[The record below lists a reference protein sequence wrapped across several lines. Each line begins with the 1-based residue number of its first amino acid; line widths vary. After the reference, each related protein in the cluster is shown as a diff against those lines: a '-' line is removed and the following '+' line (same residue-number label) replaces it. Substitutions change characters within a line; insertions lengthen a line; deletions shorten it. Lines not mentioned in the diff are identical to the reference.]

1 MLKENDT
8 KGFTLIECVIAMV
21 LTLIGLSAVLSLL
34 AFCLRT
40 EVFSRELATANSLAR
55 LKIEELAN
63 SPSPRTPGGNLTTN
77 SKDYSDN
84 PNTRYIRRWQISD
97 DPVGTQTVVVVMMPN
112 ASETALSEVRLTT
125 RMK

>member
-8 KGFTLIECVIAMV
+8 KGFTLVECVIAMV

-34 AFCLRT
+34 VFCLRT

-63 SPSPRTPGGNLTTN
+63 SPRTSGGSLTTN
-77 SKDYSDN
+77 YPGYSDN

-97 DPVGTQTVVVVMMPN
+97 DPVGTQTVVVVMIPN
-112 ASETALSEVRLTT
+112 ASVTALSEVRLTT

>member
-40 EVFSRELATANSLAR
+40 EVFSRELVTANSLAR
-55 LKIEELAN
+55 LKIEQLVN
-63 SPSPRTPGGNLTTN
+63 SPRLAGGSLTTN
-77 SKDYSDN
+77 SAGYFDN
-84 PNTRYIRRWQISD
+84 PNSSYIRRWQIST
-97 DPVGTQTVVVVMMPN
+97 DPVGTQTVVVTMIPN
-112 ASETALSEVRLTT
+112 ASATALSEVRLTT
-125 RMK
+125 KMK

>member
-8 KGFTLIECVIAMV
+8 NGFTLIECVIAMV

-63 SPSPRTPGGNLTTN
+63 SPRTSGGSLTTN
-77 SKDYSDN
+77 STGYFDN
-84 PNTRYIRRWQISD
+84 PNTRYIRRWQISN

-125 RMK
+125 KMK